1 MKKEYN
7 KLVRDKILKIL
18 KKSGIGHS
26 HHIAI
31 DDKEYLKKLYEKLD
45 EEIQEFKDT
54 PTVEEL
60 ADIMEVVEAI
70 GELHHINMKTTLKVK
85 KAKKASRGGF
95 SNRIILGWTW
105 GDNVI

>member
-18 KKSGIGHS
+18 KKAGVGSS

-31 DDKEYLKKLYEKLD
+31 DDDEYIKKLYEKLD
-45 EEIQEFKDT
+45 EEILEFKND
-54 PTVEEL
+54 PCVGEL

-70 GELHHINMKTTLKVK
+70 GKFHHIDAKDASAMKKFKKTT
-85 KAKKASRGGF
+85 RGSF
-95 SNRIILGWTW
+95 DNRIILGLTW
-105 GDNVI
+105 GDKA

>member
-18 KKSGIGHS
+18 KKLGIGHS

-31 DDKEYLKKLYEKLD
+31 DDDEYLKKLYEKLD
-45 EEIQEFKDT
+45 EEIQEFKDE
-54 PTVEEL
+54 PTVAEL

-70 GELHHINMKTTLKVK
+70 GKFHHISLKDIMAIKKVK
-85 KAKKASRGGF
+85 KNTRGSF
-95 SNRIILGWTW
+95 DNRIILGMTW
-105 GDNVI
+105 GDKA